1 MKFGKRRQDADAPD
15 AQEAPVSATN
25 SAPPPAPDSWTIPA
39 GEQSAPTAEAEAPD
53 AAEEPFF
60 HEPPVPSDEPVYHQ
74 GLVVE
79 GEAVELPSD
88 EPTAPVFEPP
98 ADTPVF
104 EPPVPLTVQ
113 QPQPEPVA
121 YPQAEQPVRVVT
133 PGPGPDPVTTL
144 GDSGEA
150 FASGHAA
157 APGPSWQEPVAVLA
171 NERPE
176 FVVAA
181 AFAGGVLAAMILRR
195 LGS

>member
-15 AQEAPVSATN
+15 AQNAPVSVTD
-25 SAPPPAPDSWTIPA
+25 SAPPPAPDSWTVPA
-39 GEQSAPTAEAEAPD
+39 GEAPAAEPPD

-60 HEPPVPSDEPVYHQ
+60 HEPPIAADEPVYHQ

-79 GEAVELPSD
+79 GEAVELPAD

-98 ADTPVF
+98 ADRPVF

-113 QPQPEPVA
+113 QPEPIP

-157 APGPSWQEPVAVLA
+157 APGPSWQEPVMVLA

-176 FVVAA
+176 YAVAA
-181 AFAGGVLAAMILRR
+181 AFAGGILAAMILRR
-195 LGS
+195 LGN

>member
-15 AQEAPVSATN
+15 AQDAPVSGVTD
-25 SAPPPAPDSWTIPA
+25 SAPPPATGSWSVPA
-39 GEQSAPTAEAEAPD
+39 AEPPADEVPD

-60 HEPPVPSDEPVYHQ
+60 HEPPVPADEQVYHQ

-79 GEAVELPSD
+79 GEAVELPAD

-98 ADTPVF
+98 VDTPAF
-104 EPPVPLTVQ
+104 DPPVPLTVQ
-113 QPQPEPVA
+113 QPPPEPVP

-157 APGPSWQEPVAVLA
+157 APGPSWQEPVMVLA

-176 FVVAA
+176 YVVAA

>member
-15 AQEAPVSATN
+15 AQDAPVSGVTD
-25 SAPPPAPDSWTIPA
+25 SAPPPATGSWSVPA
-39 GEQSAPTAEAEAPD
+39 AEPPADEAPD
-53 AAEEPFF
+53 APEAPFF
-60 HEPPVPSDEPVYHQ
+60 HEPPVPAEEQVYHQ

-79 GEAVELPSD
+79 GEAVELPAD

-98 ADTPVF
+98 ADAPGF

-113 QPQPEPVA
+113 QPEPV
-121 YPQAEQPVRVVT
+121 PHPEAEQPVRVVT

-157 APGPSWQEPVAVLA
+157 APGPSWQEPVMVLA

-176 FVVAA
+176 YVVAA

>member
-1 MKFGKRRQDADAPD
+1 MRFGKRRQDADAPD
-15 AQEAPVSATN
+15 AQDAPVSGVTD
-25 SAPPPAPDSWTIPA
+25 SAPPPATGSWSVPA
-39 GEQSAPTAEAEAPD
+39 PEPPADEAPD

-60 HEPPVPSDEPVYHQ
+60 HEPPVPADEQVYHQ

-79 GEAVELPSD
+79 GEAVELPAD

-98 ADTPVF
+98 ADAPVF
-104 EPPVPLTVQ
+104 EPPVPLTAQ
-113 QPQPEPVA
+113 QPVP

-144 GDSGEA
+144 GESGEA

-157 APGPSWQEPVAVLA
+157 APGPSWQEPVMVLA

-176 FVVAA
+176 YVVAA

-195 LGS
+195 LGN

>member
-15 AQEAPVSATN
+15 AQDAPVSGVAD
-25 SAPPPAPDSWTIPA
+25 SAPPPATGSWSVPA
-39 GEQSAPTAEAEAPD
+39 AEPPADESPD
-53 AAEEPFF
+53 AADEPFF
-60 HEPPVPSDEPVYHQ
+60 HEPPVPAEEQVYHQ

-79 GEAVELPSD
+79 GEAVELPAD
-88 EPTAPVFEPP
+88 EPAAPVFEPP

-113 QPQPEPVA
+113 QPQPDPVP

-157 APGPSWQEPVAVLA
+157 APGPSWQEPVMVLA

-176 FVVAA
+176 YVVAA

-195 LGS
+195 LGN